1 MWTNQAMCSRT
12 APRGYGEIH
21 QWIKTKTGLSMKDA
35 RWISFLFVFL
45 FPVNNAEEHPKS
57 PHPFRPDNAN
67 GRVGMNSAL
76 TISANCCFALFRSRR
91 CVCCCFCC
99 CCQRRSAQGSAWK
112 GLLGELLSRPGL
124 PTCTCTGRSQGES
137 VGGCS
142 SGNFSWRGWGC
153 KLLEPGGESA
163 DYQLMWAGLT
173 ISLKSTFTLCGFSF
187 FTLYGDTKKKK
198 KSLLC

>member
-1 MWTNQAMCSRT
+1 
-12 APRGYGEIH
+12 
-21 QWIKTKTGLSMKDA
+21 
-35 RWISFLFVFL
+35 
-45 FPVNNAEEHPKS
+45 
-57 PHPFRPDNAN
+57 
-67 GRVGMNSAL
+67 MNSAL

-91 CVCCCFCC
+91 CVCCCVCC
-99 CCQRRSAQGSAWK
+99 CCQRRSAQRSAWK

-173 ISLKSTFTLCGFSF
+173 IGLKSMFKLCGFSF
-187 FTLYGDTKKKK
+187 FTLYGGDTKRDFCCV
-198 KSLLC
+198 KSVKDCSLPWAQFIEITEVLAEVRSNQVQILCYCTQVDISGIFT